1 MDLRWSDRT
10 GDTFALRSSHIIS
23 RLLLENRPN
32 WAQAQD
38 VGIFDHFWQS
48 PSIYKSY
55 STVHHADELSQS
67 FAPQSPSI
75 VAHCRKTRHAAA
87 GIASCCQCPICLFV
101 NFSIHLNLCPAS
113 ALILTKRDSSTA
125 NLASPRFL
133 RMDAWS
139 SPMSATRHRPSHGAS
154 SSSGPGWPLS
164 GSYAAPKAA
173 ATSTYGCTPEFDT
186 GPMPRSDDSWNL
198 FPDHPFQHEL
208 HQNQRVLH
216 TQVFKQ
222 LEVGQGPNK
231 QKQLWVTEI
240 DAEGTE
246 RLRRPECFFHG
257 IVGHVKDKWGY
268 PIHGWKEVANYW
280 HRYFDITEVPCH
292 FHQTEPHENRSH
304 HETSEVPA
312 EDLPIDDDGDD
323 TSQVEFPEEV
333 RDPAPSAP
341 APWQISQ
348 LAHILYN
355 MLLEDP
361 DFNAPIIELLQA
373 PPADPSESSLPL
385 FTSAEL
391 AQLASH
397 LAVTGSRLATGKPRG
412 FPCGLFGR

>member
-1 MDLRWSDRT
+1 M
-10 GDTFALRSSHIIS
+10 
-23 RLLLENRPN
+23 LLL
-32 WAQAQD
+32 ALLL
-38 VGIFDHFWQS
+38 VVSVIF
-48 PSIYKSY
+48 
-55 STVHHADELSQS
+55 
-67 FAPQSPSI
+67 
-75 VAHCRKTRHAAA
+75 
-87 GIASCCQCPICLFV
+87 LFV

-139 SPMSATRHRPSHGAS
+139 SPMSTTRHRPSHGAS

-186 GPMPRSDDSWNL
+186 GPMPRSDDSWNP
-198 FPDHPFQHEL
+198 FPDHPFQREL

-216 TQVFKQ
+216 TQVFKTAGSRARTQ
-222 LEVGQGPNK
+222 QT
-231 QKQLWVTEI
+231 KQLWVTEI

-246 RLRRPECFFHG
+246 RLGRPVFFFHG

-280 HRYFDITEVPCH
+280 RRYFDITEVPCH

-333 RDPAPSAP
+333 RDPAPL

-373 PPADPSESSLPL
+373 PPADPSESNLRL

-397 LAVTGSRLATGKPRG
+397 LAVTGNRLARQANPED
-412 FPCGLFGR
+412 FPADFLDDDDQSGL